1 MYESIAGFF
10 FLMKNDKEIFKLA
23 TLLMIEIPLFLMQ
36 IGNVW
41 QKNHINFYFFLFV
54 MHYTSL
60 GSAIKRN

>member
-10 FLMKNDKEIFKLA
+10 LMKNDQEILKLA
-23 TLLMIEIPLFLMQ
+23 MLLMIEIPLFLMQ

-41 QKNHINFYFFLFV
+41 QQKKIIIFLFFLFV
-54 MHYTSL
+54 MHYTSF